1 MLAKLGART
10 PRLADPPKT
19 CDSLIDI
26 GDLAG
31 SHSLSIPTMARGKQ
45 VARKA
50 TGKEAAAAKVKP
62 VRKVAVGR
70 KPPTIRDGKLI
81 SQKETAALRKR
92 AVREGDDPNDGD
104 FVVQEDDPGD
114 GGNGDDDKDDDDDDD
129 DDDDNGDESEE
140 LFPQGQADP
149 DENDISADEY
159 AVKTV
164 STLMDRADMEV
175 DNQDGARMDT
185 GDGDGAADSDS
196 DSDGRTGRTDQ
207 VEFFIVSKNA
217 VLESHRNGLGQCQ
230 TVFRYNLYR
239 CSQLDAKSKVLFD
252 AVFEGPYHL
261 KTVDEIKV
269 LNQFTCLIN
278 NLQFWAIK
286 NKYKYIFVHEDGT
299 TKQTRIA
306 KKLKKCVDA
315 RFDGASSDA
324 QEKTWA
330 SRKLLLPKALQIN
343 ILAKVLGRMREDA
356 FPPVKM
362 PVTMLRVVGSGPNES
377 GLVTFSKLLVRYFHY
392 YYFVLFLTPCLVLCG
407 SSTAIGTAMSACVLG
422 LADWP
427 GICRRRATLS
437 SI

>member
-1 MLAKLGART
+1 
-10 PRLADPPKT
+10 
-19 CDSLIDI
+19 
-26 GDLAG
+26 
-31 SHSLSIPTMARGKQ
+31 MARGKQ
-45 VARKA
+45 VAKKA
-50 TGKEAAAAKVKP
+50 TA
-62 VRKVAVGR
+62 KVAVAAKAKAVGKVAAVR
-70 KPPTIRDGKLI
+70 KTPTMRNGKRI

-104 FVVQEDDPGD
+104 FVVQQDDPGD

-129 DDDDNGDESEE
+129 DDDDNGHQSEE
-140 LFPQGQADP
+140 LFPNAQP
-149 DENDISADEY
+149 DENDISADEF
-159 AVKTV
+159 AIKTV
-164 STLMDRADMEV
+164 STLLDRADMEV

-217 VLESHRNGLGQCQ
+217 VLESHRNGLGQCK

-239 CSQLDAKSKVLFD
+239 CPQLDAKSKVLFD

-261 KTVDEIKV
+261 KTVDEMKV

-330 SRKLLLPKALQIN
+330 SRKPKLPKALQIN
-343 ILAKVLGRMREDA
+343 ILAKVLARIREDA
-356 FPPVKM
+356 FLPVKM
-362 PVTMLRVVGSGPNES
+362 PVTMLRVVGSGSNES
-377 GLVTFSKLLVRYFHY
+377 GLVTFSKLLVRDFHY

-407 SSTAIGTAMSACVLG
+407 SSTAIRPAITACVLG
-422 LADWP
+422 LADWR
-427 GICRRRATLS
+427 GTCRRRPTAS